1 MRFEYKVVTLKGNIW
16 HSKSEKRDSQFQSE
30 LNQLGMLGWNLV
42 GVSPY
47 AQNVQAFLKREK

>member
-1 MRFEYKVVTLKGNIW
+1 MRYEYKVLTLQASVWKN
-16 HSKSEKRDSQFQSE
+16 KADTRDAAFQSE
-30 LNQLGMLGWNLV
+30 LNTLGLVGWELV